1 MNSKS
6 VIVTF
11 RVTPIQFR
19 RLKQYARRQST
30 TVTKIIHSC
39 LEQVVGN
46 R

>member
-11 RVTPIQFR
+11 RVTPNQFR
-19 RLKQYARRQST
+19 LLRRYAKNQGKS
-30 TVTKIIHSC
+30 VTKIIHSY
-39 LEQVVGN
+39 LGQVMGS